1 MGVLALVLI
10 AVWLLLVAGV
20 RGYLQ
25 ARRSGQMS
33 IHRRDRPG
41 SAQWW
46 SRLIASVGLLAGV
59 AAALADI
66 AGLEPF
72 GPLDNGVVVGL
83 GIALVA
89 LGIAAT
95 IAAQWAMGD
104 SWRGDVDPD
113 VRSQLVMSGP
123 FAIVR
128 NPILTST
135 QVTVVGLALLV
146 PNVLSALML
155 AAVIA
160 AHQIQVRFVEEP
172 YLLRVHGAAYRRYA
186 ASTGR
191 FLPGIGRLRSSAQG
205 EQSPAQG
212 GQSRPDG

>member
-1 MGVLALVLI
+1 MGVLALILI
-10 AVWLLLVAGV
+10 GVWLILVAGL

-25 ARRSGQMS
+25 ARRGGGLS

-46 SRLIASVGLLAGV
+46 SRVIASLGLASGV
-59 AAALADI
+59 AAAVADI

-72 GPLDNGVVVGL
+72 GPLDNGLVQGL
-83 GIALVA
+83 GVAIYA

-95 IAAQWAMGD
+95 MAAQWTMGD

-113 VRSQLVMSGP
+113 LRTALVTNGP

-128 NPILTST
+128 NPILTAT
-135 QVTVVGLALLV
+135 EATAVGLVLIV
-146 PNVLSALML
+146 PNILSVIML
-155 AAVIA
+155 AAVVA
-160 AHQIQVRFVEEP
+160 AHQIQVRLVEEP
-172 YLLRVHGAAYRRYA
+172 YLLRVHGDEYRRYA

-191 FLPGIGRLRSSAQG
+191 FLPGIGRLRPPNSV
-205 EQSPAQG
+205 
-212 GQSRPDG
+212 

>member
-1 MGVLALVLI
+1 MAVGVLALVLL
-10 AVWLLLVAGV
+10 AVWLLLVAGL

-25 ARRSGQMS
+25 ARRGGGPS

-46 SRLIASVGLLAGV
+46 SRVIASVGLLAGI
-59 AAALADI
+59 AAAVADI
-66 AGLEPF
+66 AGVAPF
-72 GPLDNGVVVGL
+72 GPLDNDVVRVL
-83 GIALVA
+83 GIALYV

-95 IAAQWAMGD
+95 MVAQWAMGD

-113 VRSQLVMSGP
+113 VRTALVTSGP
-123 FAIVR
+123 FAVVR

-135 QVTVVGLALLV
+135 DVTALGLALIV
-146 PNVLSALML
+146 PNVLAGVML
-155 AAVIA
+155 IAFVA

-172 YLLRVHGAAYRRYA
+172 YLLQIHGDAYRKYS

-191 FLPGIGRLRSSAQG
+191 FVPGIGRLRP
-205 EQSPAQG
+205 PAQAG
-212 GQSRPDG
+212 PPKPDG

>member
-1 MGVLALVLI
+1 MGVLALILI
-10 AVWLLLVAGV
+10 AIWLLLVAGL

-25 ARRSGQMS
+25 ARRGGGMS

-46 SRLIASVGLLAGV
+46 SRLIASIGLFFGIG
-59 AAALADI
+59 AAIADI

-72 GPLDNGVVVGL
+72 GPLDNDLIRGI
-83 GIALVA
+83 GIALFA
-89 LGIAAT
+89 LGIAT
-95 IAAQWAMGD
+95 TMVAQWVMGA

-113 VRSQLVMSGP
+113 VRSALVTRGP

-135 QVTVVGLALLV
+135 DVTAVGLALLV
-146 PNVLSALML
+146 PNVLTALML
-155 AAVIA
+155 VLFVIA
-160 AHQIQVRFVEEP
+160 HQVQVRFVEEP
-172 YLLRVHGAAYRRYA
+172 YLLQVHGDEYRRYA

-191 FLPGIGRLRSSAQG
+191 FVPGIGRLRPPP
-205 EQSPAQG
+205 QSERSQLG
-212 GQSRPDG
+212 D